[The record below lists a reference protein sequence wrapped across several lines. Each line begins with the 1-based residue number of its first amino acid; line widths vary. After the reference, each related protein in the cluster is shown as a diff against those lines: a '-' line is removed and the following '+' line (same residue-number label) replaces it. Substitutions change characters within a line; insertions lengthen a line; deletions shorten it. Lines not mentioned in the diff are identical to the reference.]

1 MVSALYFDGQSA
13 RQQQVELQA
22 AAGLIAVR
30 GESVQR
36 DEPLSGVRVSSKLG
50 HAPRRIYFSDG
61 AHCAITDHG
70 GFEALLKDAG
80 MRPLSLL
87 ARMEANWRHALAATV
102 LFVLFIAGSFV
113 WGLPWAAEIAAK
125 RVPPRLA
132 STLDTQFLKSLDGE
146 MLLPSKLSSN
156 RQKELTKRFEH
167 LRISGG
173 LPPHS
178 LLFRNSPSI
187 GANAFALPGGTIVLT
202 DQLAHLAA
210 NDEEILAVLAH
221 ELGHVVERHPMRQ
234 LLQSSVVGLA
244 MTWYF
249 GDISSLL
256 TAAPT
261 LLLETSYSRDF
272 ERRADR
278 FAAAT
283 LRTNGIASTRLADI
297 LEKLESAHHVA
308 AKSGKGKI
316 GVGQQQDSEDSSG
329 IFRYFST
336 HPETAERIREL
347 RSEAAQ

>member
-22 AAGLIAVR
+22 APGRIEVR
-30 GESVQR
+30 GEGVQR
-36 DEPLSGVRVSSKLG
+36 DESLAHIRISSKLG
-50 HAPRRIYFSDG
+50 KAPRQIYFQDG
-61 AHCAITDHG
+61 AHCEISDHG
-70 GFEALLKDAG
+70 GLEALLAEAG

-87 ARMEANWRHALAATV
+87 ARLEANWSHAAAATV
-102 LFVLFIAGSFV
+102 LLVLFILGSYF
-113 WGLPWAAEIAAK
+113 WGLPWAANVAAK
-125 RVPPRLA
+125 RVPQKLVL
-132 STLDTQFLKSLDGE
+132 TIDTQFLKSLDGG
-146 MLLPSKLSSN
+146 MLLPTKLSSA
-156 RQKELTKRFEH
+156 RQKELTRRFER
-167 LRISGG
+167 LRIPGG

-202 DQLAHLAA
+202 DQLVHLAA
-210 NDEEILAVLAH
+210 NDEEIIAVLAH
-221 ELGHVVERHPMRQ
+221 ELGHVVERHPLRQ

-261 LLLETSYSRDF
+261 MLLETSYSRDF

-278 FAAAT
+278 FAADT
-283 LRTNGIASTRLADI
+283 LRSNGIPPTRLADI

-308 AKSGKGKI
+308 ARK
-316 GVGQQQDSEDSSG
+316 EEEAESSG

-336 HPETAERIREL
+336 PPETSERIREL
-347 RSEAAQ
+347 RSNAAH